1 MTLEKYYDAIDAKK
15 SNIFATEELTKLKL
29 SIKDF
34 FAGFQSALKKDL
46 ASENQENVYGLTK
59 AYCTNAYLVENKKA
73 MLGLALYML
82 DFRGFNDNYLRE
94 GGFGIYDF
102 AWIVF
107 KFGHPFE
114 EAHFRLMEVCN
125 DIFLAETNPYL
136 ENVAA
141 YVLANFADYKNKKQ
155 CLKNMLAELEGLK
168 ERAKKNN
175 VSFKTYSS
183 PYILYKVIKRKLSWF
198 RSF

>member
-73 MLGLALYML
+73 MLGLALYLL

-141 YVLANFADYKNKKQ
+141 YVLANFVDYKNKKQ

>member
-46 ASENQENVYGLTK
+46 ASENQEIFYGLTK

-73 MLGLALYML
+73 MLGLALYLL